1 MIFELQPELLVSVF
15 TALLLE
21 RKVVL
26 VKDDVSDIAIIMMC
40 LISLL
45 KPFDWQST
53 IITYLKQDMLDY
65 LDAPVPYLIGISTDI
80 FK

>member
-1 MIFELQPELLVSVF
+1 MVE
-15 TALLLE
+15 
-21 RKVVL
+21 
-26 VKDDVSDIAIIMMC
+26 IASFNSSIPFLRSYRPKNKNLSIWPTG